1 MTVTVLKYVKNV
13 GESAVHYI
21 PEGGH
26 SDNREAST
34 CDVIVEESSDPNFGG
49 KISLRIQEGPIAENG
64 VNGTQVDTL
73 IHLAKAMIAEFNKAY
88 PASHNTKAI
97 GHLEL
102 ALAALQKRKED
113 REKRGVEGYNKA

>member
-1 MTVTVLKYVKNV
+1 MTVRVLKSVKSV
-13 GESAVHYI
+13 GEAGIHYI
-21 PEGGH
+21 SADLPHDDRIPLIG
-26 SDNREAST
+26 
-34 CDVIVEESSDPNFGG
+34 DVVVEEHTGNIGG
-49 KISLRIQEGPIAENG
+49 SITLHIQEGPIAENG

-73 IHLAKAMIAEFNKAY
+73 IHLAKAMIAGFNEEF

-113 REKRGVEGYNKA
+113 RVKRGVEGYNKA